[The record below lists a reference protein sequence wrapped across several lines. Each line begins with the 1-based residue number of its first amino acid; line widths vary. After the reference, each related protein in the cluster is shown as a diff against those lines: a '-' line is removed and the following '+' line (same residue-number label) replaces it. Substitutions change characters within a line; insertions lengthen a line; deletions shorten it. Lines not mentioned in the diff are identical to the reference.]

1 VPILGRVPLEGATAR
16 GSAFE
21 SQLGRLFFFFFFL
34 QFLVVFFFQRGERG
48 KGGEAEGVRVRV
60 WGGIVD
66 RF

>member
-1 VPILGRVPLEGATAR
+1 
-16 GSAFE
+16 
-21 SQLGRLFFFFFFL
+21 L